1 MKKLGNIFIN
11 LKLIPLIIFDKNDF
25 DIERITFLFPIGSIS
40 FLKGIDINEEDF
52 EKLKKEIEDL
62 AE

>member
-1 MKKLGNIFIN
+1 MKKLGNIFVN
-11 LKLIPLIIFDKNDF
+11 LKLIPLVIFDKNDF
-25 DIERITFLFPIGSIS
+25 DVERITFFFPSGSIS